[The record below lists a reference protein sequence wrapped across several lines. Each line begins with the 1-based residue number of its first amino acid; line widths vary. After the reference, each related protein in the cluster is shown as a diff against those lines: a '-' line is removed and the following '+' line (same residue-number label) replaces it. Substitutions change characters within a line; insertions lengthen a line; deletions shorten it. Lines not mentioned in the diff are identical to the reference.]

1 MFTLKKFCFVA
12 IVLFFTNTLLAQ
24 DADSDGDGVI
34 DSEDVC
40 PMEKGTK
47 ANRGCPAIDSLS
59 ISANSK
65 PTSENMGFI
74 TDDDFVSIMN
84 TICKYKQELYKD
96 NTEQNGS
103 NIIRTTLPKT
113 GADKQFPVYYATN
126 GKGRFFTY
134 ISLSSNENDFLPA
147 VKLIDE
153 RIKKNAASLCIGEDF
168 FPYTVPYEVKI
179 TTTNDTA
186 TFIFQPSEYQM
197 RFFRMMV
204 YKYNAVNGTKIIT
217 LRVETISNEAMVQQI
232 KSKGITDNTFCKDV
246 SNVIAESHSSFKNI
260 KEGVPTKAGSGS
272 YLNSKLLVNGF
283 EETSI
288 QIDIVPEPLSLKTSS
303 NEYQTSRTFKNDD
316 AGAQL
321 FFNQLTSKLDGC
333 LNFSARYWEKTKK
346 EKTTLFYKVS
356 DENGSVKI
364 RVVLLNL
371 GDIQGKSVS
380 VVSLT
385 VFD

>member
-1 MFTLKKFCFVA
+1 MFTLKKICFVA

-24 DADSDGDGVI
+24 DADSDGDGVL

-40 PMEKGTK
+40 PMDKGTK
-47 ANRGCPAIDSLS
+47 ANKGCPAIDTLS
-59 ISANSK
+59 SK

-96 NTEQNGS
+96 NTVQNGS
-103 NIIRTTLPKT
+103 NIIKTTLPKT

-217 LRVETISNEAMVQQI
+217 LRVETISNEAVIQQI

-333 LNFSARYWEKTKK
+333 LNFSARYWEKPKK

>member
-1 MFTLKKFCFVA
+1 MFTFKKFCFVA

-24 DADSDGDGVI
+24 DADSDGDGVL

-40 PMEKGTK
+40 PMDKGTK
-47 ANRGCPAIDSLS
+47 ANKGCPANDTLS
-59 ISANSK
+59 SK
-65 PTSENMGFI
+65 PTSENTNFI

-96 NTEQNGS
+96 NTVQDGS
-103 NIIRTTLPKT
+103 NVIKTTLPKT

-153 RIKKNAASLCIGEDF
+153 RIKTNAASLCIGEDF
-168 FPYTVPYEVKI
+168 FPYPVPYEVKI

-217 LRVETISNEAMVQQI
+217 LRVETISNEAVIQQI

-288 QIDIVPEPLSLKTSS
+288 QIDIVPEPSSLKTSS